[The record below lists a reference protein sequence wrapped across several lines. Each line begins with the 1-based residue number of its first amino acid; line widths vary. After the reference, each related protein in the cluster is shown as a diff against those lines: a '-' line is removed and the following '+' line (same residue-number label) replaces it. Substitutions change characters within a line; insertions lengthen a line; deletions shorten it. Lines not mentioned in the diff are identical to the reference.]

1 MKKMVGKSDLINK
14 NLPCKFV
21 VNNTE
26 IFEEKQIAKEFNNFF
41 TNVWPELANEI
52 HGAVTSVRVTQRS

>member
-1 MKKMVGKSDLINK
+1 MN
-14 NLPCKFV
+14 FV

-41 TNVWPELANEI
+41 TNIWPELANEI